1 MTSAVY
7 LLAAVALLLR
17 AVLGVNQM
25 GPATCHTI
33 RLSMVA
39 LLVAGAA
46 AVVSPMYG
54 YRPTWVDACVLA
66 AVAAYVWRDRRRVVG
81 G

>member
-7 LLAAVALLLR
+7 LLAALALLLR
-17 AVLGVNQM
+17 AVFGVNQM
-25 GPATCHTI
+25 TRATCHTI
-33 RLSMVA
+33 RAVMVA
-39 LLVAGAA
+39 MLVAGVA
-46 AVVSPMYG
+46 AVISPLYG
-54 YRPTWVDACVLA
+54 YKPTWVDAGVLA

>member
-7 LLAAVALLLR
+7 LVAALALVLR
-17 AVLGVNQM
+17 ATLGVNAM
-25 GPATCHTI
+25 TGGTCHTI
-33 RLSMVA
+33 RAVMVA
-39 LLVAGAA
+39 LLVAGVAA
-46 AVVSPMYG
+46 LVAPWYG
-54 YRPTWVDACVLA
+54 YRPTWVDAGVLA